1 MKPRPHWIAL
11 LLALMAFSLGALGP
25 RGATPLYG
33 ETVEAPPGQ
42 APQQAITIESHK
54 APSPVPSR
62 TGAATEPIFSMELRD
77 AEIRDVLRVLGQESR
92 LNVIAGEEVVGK
104 VTLSF
109 QNVSLAEALEA
120 ILKSRGYTFIREGNI
135 LVVVPVEKE
144 EQYLQTKTFT
154 LNYLDPKEIEKVL
167 KELKSKQGKV
177 IAEPGSNTVIVRD
190 LPQNIA
196 HMEKLVRALDT
207 RTPQVLIEARIVET
221 TRNYVKDLGIQW
233 GGSFNAT
240 PFFGNALPYM
250 FPHSLSL
257 SGGRSTA
264 PGAPGAGGTT
274 GTGTTGGTTQTGTG
288 INPILGDPR
297 FPGTGTRG
305 AGGSA
310 DNYVVNLPTT
320 RDAFGVLGLT
330 LGSITSSVVLNIRL
344 SALEDTGVARILSN
358 PKILTLNNRE
368 AKIISGIEIP
378 VQTVQVVG
386 VGAGGAA
393 GAGTTGIE
401 RIKAALELTV
411 VPQVTSDKQ
420 IVLKINTK
428 KDEPDFSRQVL
439 GIPTIIKKEA
449 TTHLMLR
456 DGETVVIG
464 GIITKREET
473 GDREIPELGKI
484 PVLGWLFK
492 NERKSLDQTEL
503 LIFLTPTIYK
513 GI

>member
-1 MKPRPHWIAL
+1 LCI
-11 LLALMAFSLGALGP
+11 MATGLGAVEP
-25 RGATPLYG
+25 RGTTPLYG
-33 ETVEAPPGQ
+33 ETTEAPPGPV
-42 APQQAITIESHK
+42 PQQAMTIESHTLDK
-54 APSPVPSR
+54 PVKDS
-62 TGAATEPIFSMELRD
+62 GAATKPLFSMELRD

-109 QNVSLAEALEA
+109 QNVTLTEALDA

-167 KELKSKQGKV
+167 KELKSKSGKV
-177 IAEPGSNTVIVRD
+177 IAEPGSNTVIVKD
-190 LPQNIA
+190 LPQNLA

-233 GGSFNAT
+233 GGSFNAS
-240 PFFGNALPYM
+240 PFFGNALPYL
-250 FPHSLSL
+250 FPNTLSL
-257 SGGRSTA
+257 SGGPSKA
-264 PGAPGAGGTT
+264 PGTGGTT
-274 GTGTTGGTTQTGTG
+274 GTGTTGGTTPLGTG
-288 INPILGDPR
+288 ITTI
-297 FPGTGTRG
+297 PGLPLTPGKTGAIGTTGTTG
-305 AGGSA
+305 AGVSA

-320 RDAFGVLGLT
+320 LPAFGVLGLT

-420 IVLKINTK
+420 IMLKINTK
-428 KDEPDFSRQVL
+428 KDEPDFSRVVL

-449 TTHLMLR
+449 TTFLMLR

-473 GDREIPELGKI
+473 SDKEIPGLGKI

-492 NERKSLDQTEL
+492 NERKNLDQTEL

-513 GI
+513 GTQ

>member
-1 MKPRPHWIAL
+1 MKPRPLWIAL
-11 LLALMAFSLGALGP
+11 LLALMAFSLG
-25 RGATPLYG
+25 
-33 ETVEAPPGQ
+33 ETTEVPPGP
-42 APQQAITIESHK
+42 APQQANTIESHK
-54 APSPVPSR
+54 APSIAPLDKPIKDS
-62 TGAATEPIFSMELRD
+62 GAAGEPLFSMELRD
-77 AEIRDVLRVLGQESR
+77 AEILDVLRVLGQESR
-92 LNVIAGEEVVGK
+92 LNIIAGDEVVGK

-109 QNVSLAEALEA
+109 QNVTLTEALEA

-144 EQYLQTKTFT
+144 DQYLQTKTFT

-177 IAEPGSNTVIVRD
+177 IAEPGSNTVIVKD
-190 LPQNIA
+190 LPQNLA

-221 TRNYVKDLGIQW
+221 TRNYVKDLGVQW
-233 GGSFNAT
+233 GGSFNAS
-240 PFFGNALPYM
+240 PFFGNALPYK
-250 FPHSLSL
+250 FPHALSF
-257 SGGRSTA
+257 SGGPSTA
-264 PGAPGAGGTT
+264 PGAPGARGTT
-274 GTGTTGGTTQTGTG
+274 GTGTTGTTGTSGAG
-288 INPILGDPR
+288 INPITGSLGN
-297 FPGTGTRG
+297 TGTRG

-330 LGSITSSVVLNIRL
+330 LGSVTSSVVLNIRL

-420 IVLKINTK
+420 IMLKINTK

-449 TTHLMLR
+449 TTYLMLR

-464 GIITKREET
+464 GIITKREEK

-513 GI
+513 GTQ